1 MSQTKIKYQVVTVY
15 SNGTTSPSLTAF
27 SRAWDVVDYIKKSEW
42 STHTVFQTEGQ
53 YYISNKEID
62 FETIFNHAMIELN
75 AKRDALCP
83 PKEVV
88 EMTTDNIKAITENEA
103 RI

>member
-1 MSQTKIKYQVVTVY
+1 MSHTKTKYQVVTVY
-15 SNGTTSPSLTAF
+15 NNQTTSPSLTSF
-27 SRAWDVVDYIKKSEW
+27 NRAWDVVDYIKKSEY
-42 STHTVFQTEGQ
+42 SVHTVFLVEGQ

-62 FETIFNHAMIELN
+62 FDTVFDHAMVELN
-75 AKRDALCP
+75 LKRTTLCP

-88 EMTTDNIKAITENEA
+88 EMTTDNIKEISNNEP